1 MNHSIDIDVGGT
13 FTDCF
18 ATADGTWVSAKVP
31 TTHHDLSV
39 CFSNA
44 LEAIAGQLGRP
55 VEDMLADTGVLR
67 YSTTIGINALIERT
81 GPKLG
86 LITTRGFEDTI
97 YVGRSRQWG
106 DGLPLEQVRDLATI
120 RKPEPLIPR
129 ELVAGVSERVDSS
142 GRVLMPLDPD
152 DVREQV
158 QTLVDRGATGFVV
171 ALLWSFANP
180 EHELAV
186 QEVIREEYPDTYL
199 GNFPVICSHQV
210 SPRVGEYART
220 MTAVVDAYTHAALS
234 DQLFR
239 IGEMCR
245 KRGYQRPLMLVHNS
259 GGSKKLTRTRAI
271 DTHAA
276 GPAAGVFGTATVAR
290 LYGLDDMLFT
300 DVGGT
305 SFDIAVVSGRAI
317 SSYDF
322 RPIFDRWRVQGSF
335 VETKSIGAGGGS
347 IAWIDE
353 ALGRLHVGPRSAG
366 SMPGPVAYDQGGEEP
381 TVTDAD
387 LVLGML
393 DPDYYLGGRF
403 PLDVDS
409 AREAITERIA
419 KPLGVDTDEAA
430 WRIHHLANAVM
441 GQEIFTEVALKGHD
455 PKDFTIVAAGGAGPV
470 HACGYA
476 DFVGA
481 RRVLALP
488 FSSVFCAFGSSG
500 MDVMHIY
507 ERTRRLALTRFMRPD
522 AAADLDAFNEVVDE
536 LRAEAERDFALEGFT
551 PDQLHLELEVDMRF
565 GTQLN
570 STRVKAPKPH
580 LSSQEDVAELCAAF
594 VDEFGRQFSPEAAF
608 PQAGIDIQELHL
620 KAWVP
625 ATPAALPESALDG
638 PGATP
643 ALTGHRPVHWGPGHG
658 TVETPVYRHERL
670 RPGNRFDG
678 PAIVEASDTTI
689 VVPPGWD
696 LTLDAYGTCVLERTT
711 GEEVRP

>member
-18 ATADGTWVSAKVP
+18 ATADGAWVSAKVP

-44 LEAIAGQLGRP
+44 LEAIAARFGRP
-55 VEDMLADTGVLR
+55 VEEMLADTGVLR

-97 YVGRSRQWG
+97 FVGRSRQWG
-106 DGLPLEQVRDLATI
+106 DGLPIEQIRDLAVI

-129 ELVAGVSERVDSS
+129 NLVVGIRERIDSAGT
-142 GRVLMPLDPD
+142 VLMPLDVD

-158 QTLVDRGATGFVV
+158 QTLVDQGATGFVL

-180 EHELAV
+180 AHELAV
-186 QEVIREEYPDTYL
+186 HDIIREEYPDTYL

-234 DQLFR
+234 DQLFQ

-245 KRGYQRPLMLVHNS
+245 HRGYRRPLMLVHNS
-259 GGSKKLTRTRAI
+259 GGSKKLSRTRAI

-276 GPAAGVFGTATVAR
+276 GPAAGVFGTTTVAR
-290 LYGLDDMLFT
+290 HYDLDNLLFT

-305 SFDIAVVSGRAI
+305 SFDIAVVSGQKI

-347 IAWIDE
+347 IAWIDDS
-353 ALGRLHVGPRSAG
+353 LGRLHVGPRSAG
-366 SMPGPVAYDQGGEEP
+366 SMPGPVAYDLGGTEP

-403 PLDVDS
+403 GLDV
-409 AREAITERIA
+409 EAAAAAIRDRIA
-419 KPLGVDTDEAA
+419 KPLGIDELEAA
-430 WRIHHLANAVM
+430 WRIHHLANAIM
-441 GQEIFTEVALKGHD
+441 GQEIFTEVALKGYD
-455 PKDFTIVAAGGAGPV
+455 PREFTIVAAGGAGPA

-488 FSSVFCAFGSSG
+488 FSSVFCAYGSSG

-507 ERTRRLALTRFMRPD
+507 ERTRRIALTRFMQPD
-522 AAADLDAFNEVVDE
+522 AAADIDAFNAVVDE
-536 LRAEAERDFALEGFT
+536 LRAEAQRDFALEGFT
-551 PDQLHLELEVDMRF
+551 AEELHLELEVDMRF

-570 STRVKAPKPH
+570 ATRVRAPR
-580 LSSQEDVAELCAAF
+580 LRLESTADVDELCTAF
-594 VDEFGRQFSPEAAF
+594 IGEFSRQFSAEAAF
-608 PQAGIDIQELHL
+608 PAAGIDIQELHL
-620 KAWVP
+620 RAWVP
-625 ATPAALPESALDG
+625 AESLTLPPTPTVGGDG
-638 PGATP
+638 SQAI
-643 ALTGHRPVHWGPGHG
+643 TGHRPVYWGTALGNH
-658 TVETPVYRHERL
+658 TTPVYRHERL
-670 RPGNRFDG
+670 QSGNSFPG
-678 PAIVEASDTTI
+678 PAIVEAADTTI
-689 VVPPGWD
+689 VVPPQWV
-696 LTLDAYGTCVLERTT
+696 LTFDEYGTCVLERRS
-711 GEEVRP
+711 EQEDQR

>member
-1 MNHSIDIDVGGT
+1 MNRSIDIDVGGT

-18 ATADGTWVSAKVP
+18 ATVGGTWLSAKVP

-39 CFSNA
+39 CFSDA
-44 LEAIAGQLGRP
+44 LEAIAAQLDQS
-55 VEDMLADTGVLR
+55 VASMLADTDVLR
-67 YSTTIGINALIERT
+67 YSTTIGINSLIERT
-81 GPKLG
+81 GPRLG

-97 YVGRSRQWG
+97 FVGRSRQWG
-106 DGLPLEQVRDLATI
+106 DGLPIEQTRDLAVI
-120 RKPEPLIPR
+120 RKPDPLIPR
-129 ELVAGVSERVDSS
+129 DLVVGVRERVDSA
-142 GRVLMPLDPD
+142 GRILMPLDAD

-171 ALLWSFANP
+171 SLLWSFANP

-186 QEVIREEYPDTYL
+186 QDVIRQEYPDTYL

-234 DQLFR
+234 DQLFQ

-245 KRGYQRPLMLVHNS
+245 KRGYRRPLMLVHNS
-259 GGSKKLTRTRAI
+259 GGSKKLSRTRAI

-290 LYGLDDMLFT
+290 LYGLDNMLFT

-305 SFDIAVVSGRAI
+305 SFDIAVVSGQAI

-347 IAWIDE
+347 IAWIDDT
-353 ALGRLHVGPRSAG
+353 LGRLHVGPRSAG

-403 PLDVDS
+403 SLDADG
-409 AREAITERIA
+409 AREAIAARIA
-419 KPLGVDTDEAA
+419 KPLGIEASEAA

-455 PKDFTIVAAGGAGPV
+455 PREFTIVAAGGAGPV

-507 ERTRRLALTRFMRPD
+507 ERTRRIPLTRFMRPD
-522 AAADLDAFNEVVDE
+522 VPADTDVFNEVVDA

-551 PDQLHLELEVDMRF
+551 ADRLHIELEVDMRF

-570 STRVKAPKPH
+570 STRVRAPRTRLESP
-580 LSSQEDVAELCAAF
+580 EDVQELCDAF
-594 VDEFGRQFSPEAAF
+594 VEEFGRQFSPEAAF

-620 KAWVP
+620 KVWVP
-625 ATPAALPESALDG
+625 ADPLPFAPADLDG
-638 PGATP
+638 PDGGH
-643 ALTGHRPVHWGPGHG
+643 ALTGRRPVHWGPQHG
-658 TVETPVYRHERL
+658 TCDTPVYRHDRL
-670 RPGNRFDG
+670 RPGNTLAG

-689 VVPPGWD
+689 VVPPAWSLAVDG
-696 LTLDAYGTCVLERTT
+696 YGTCVIERDST
-711 GEEVRP
+711 EEAHS